1 MSFIRAMDISASGLY
16 AQKKRMEIVAQNIAN
31 ADTVITDNL
40 QPYHRKVALMAESK
54 LDGSFSKVLTAFS
67 APMEGSGVSL
77 QVEDAKGE
85 PFKLEYNPEH
95 PLADEDGYVRRPNI
109 DTTEEMIEMLSATRA
124 YEANATVMEATK
136 SLFTRA
142 MRILE

>member
-1 MSFIRAMDISASGLY
+1 MDISASGLY

-40 QPYHRKVALMAESK
+40 QPYQRKVALMAESK

-85 PFKLEYNPEH
+85 AFKLEYNPEH